1 MYLKCALANVVD
13 FEHNLTVTA
22 SSRTT
27 RLTETVANTD
37 KSVDA
42 APHISSDLMSS
53 VVQSRKQ
60 KAILLPADYHAKKA
74 DRKVENGK
82 LEVLRLCITVY

>member
-13 FEHNLTVTA
+13 FEDNLTLTA
-22 SSRTT
+22 FSGTAK
-27 RLTETVANTD
+27 LTETVANTD

-42 APHISSDLMSS
+42 APPVSSDLMSS
-53 VVQSRKQ
+53 VVQSRKR

-74 DRKVENGK
+74 DRKVENGM
-82 LEVLRLCITVY
+82 LEL